1 MLNHALY
8 VVRSDLLDEFLP
20 LHGVYI
26 NIYPSMCTDQL
37 LNIIINDYDDYEYD
51 YGTIAGYQY

>member
-1 MLNHALY
+1 MLNHALH
-8 VVRSDLLDEFLP
+8 VVRSDLLDELLP

-37 LNIIINDYDDYEYD
+37 LNIIINDYEYD
-51 YGTIAGYQY
+51 YDTIAGYQY